1 MQTTGNIKQEK
12 KNKLKDKALKLYI
25 QHLNAYKDI
34 ASTISVSP
42 KTVKSW
48 IKGSKEGN

>member
-1 MQTTGNIKQEK
+1 MPVTGNIKQEK
-12 KNKLKDKALKLYI
+12 KNKLKDKVLNLYVE
-25 QHLNAYKDI
+25 HLITYKDI

-48 IKGSKEGN
+48 IKVRS